1 MLRLAVTTIRFRAA
15 AFLAAFISMLLG
27 AAIVMTFASLI
38 DVSRGPAVS
47 AQARE
52 NLITMAAVVGL
63 SGLIIVLFSVAT
75 TMTLTVRQR
84 QTEIAVLKSVG
95 ATPAQIRAMIA
106 GEAAILAAIAS
117 VLAIPISILAGHAL
131 MRMLTSAGLV
141 GVDTEYRFGL
151 AAVGIGVAVTVVASI
166 AAAWL
171 TARRTAGMQIAE
183 SLLGA
188 SQERPH
194 TGRIRAVVGW
204 VFVAAGLSA
213 AITSA
218 LVLDGADISI
228 LQIVAGEASLLS
240 AIGLA
245 LLAPVMVLTCST
257 AISRALR
264 PLLGVSGY
272 LGALN
277 IRRRPHQMSGSLI
290 PIILLTAV
298 TTGTLY
304 TQRIDNAVT
313 ERGGPTS
320 SDATGVQTLNYT
332 VVAMLCVFA
341 AIMLVNS
348 LIAATT
354 YRRGEFAQYRLL
366 GFTPW
371 QILRIVTAEEVA
383 IVATGLIAGT
393 LAGLLTIVP
402 YSLARTDTAIPD
414 VGPAIFLGTVLLVV
428 VLAFAAS
435 LGAAHRAMRRAAI
448 QQIPV

>member
-1 MLRLAVTTIRFRAA
+1 MLQLAVTTIRFRAA

-27 AAIVMTFASLI
+27 AVIVMTFASLI
-38 DVSRGPAVS
+38 DVSRGPGIS
-47 AQARE
+47 SEARE
-52 NLITMAAVVGL
+52 NLMTMAAVVGL
-63 SGLIIVLFSVAT
+63 CGLIIVLFSVAT
-75 TMTLTVRQR
+75 TLTLAVRQR
-84 QTEIAVLKSVG
+84 DTEIAVLKSVG
-95 ATPAQIRAMIA
+95 ATPAQIRTMIG

-117 VLAIPISILAGHAL
+117 ILAIPISILAGQAL
-131 MRMLTSAGLV
+131 MRLLTSAGLV
-141 GVDTEYRFGL
+141 ATGTEYRFGV
-151 AAVGIGVAVTVVASI
+151 AALVMGVGVTVLASVA
-166 AAAWL
+166 AGWL
-171 TARRTAGMQIAE
+171 AARRTAGMEIAE

-188 SQERPH
+188 SQERVR
-194 TGRIRAVVGW
+194 TGGVRVVVGW
-204 VFVAAGLSA
+204 VFIIAGLSA
-213 AITSA
+213 AVTST
-218 LVLDGADISI
+218 LVLSDADISI

-245 LLAPVMVLTCST
+245 LLAPGLVLTCSA

-298 TTGTLY
+298 TIGTLY
-304 TQRIDNAVT
+304 VQRIDSAIANT
-313 ERGGPTS
+313 GGPTS
-320 SDATGVQTLNYT
+320 SDAKGVQALNYT
-332 VVAMLCVFA
+332 VVGMLCVFA

-366 GFTPW
+366 GLTPW
-371 QILRIVTAEEVA
+371 QVLRIVAAEELA
-383 IVATGLIAGT
+383 IVATGLVTGT

-414 VGPAIFLGTVLLVV
+414 VGPGIFLGTVILVV
-428 VLAFAAS
+428 ALAFAAS
-435 LGAAHRAMRRAAI
+435 LGAARHTMRRAAI
-448 QQIPV
+448 QQQPA

>member
-1 MLRLAVTTIRFRAA
+1 
-15 AFLAAFISMLLG
+15 
-27 AAIVMTFASLI
+27 
-38 DVSRGPAVS
+38 
-47 AQARE
+47 
-52 NLITMAAVVGL
+52 
-63 SGLIIVLFSVAT
+63 
-75 TMTLTVRQR
+75 
-84 QTEIAVLKSVG
+84 
-95 ATPAQIRAMIA
+95 
-106 GEAAILAAIAS
+106 
-117 VLAIPISILAGHAL
+117 
-131 MRMLTSAGLV
+131 
-141 GVDTEYRFGL
+141 
-151 AAVGIGVAVTVVASI
+151 
-166 AAAWL
+166 
-171 TARRTAGMQIAE
+171 MQIAE

-188 SQERPH
+188 SQERPR
-194 TGRIRAVVGW
+194 TGRVRTIAGW
-204 VFVAAGLSA
+204 VFVAAGLCA

-245 LLAPVMVLTCST
+245 LLAPALVLTCST

-354 YRRGEFAQYRLL
+354 FRRGEFAQYRLL

-371 QILRIVTAEEVA
+371 QVLRN
-383 IVATGLIAGT
+383 
-393 LAGLLTIVP
+393 P
-402 YSLARTDTAIPD
+402 KS
-414 VGPAIFLGTVLLVV
+414 VV
-428 VLAFAAS
+428 
-435 LGAAHRAMRRAAI
+435 
-448 QQIPV
+448 